1 MARVWSNSTACKAD
15 ERNLHGGSNPSSP
28 FKDYE
33 EETEAITYNDE
44 NLGIGWVSKD
54 SMPTKKPEEAMTFD
68 SKEAAEKKMK
78 ELDEVYDTYFQVKSY
93 SNQ

>member
-1 MARVWSNSTACKAD
+1 
-15 ERNLHGGSNPSSP
+15 
-28 FKDYE
+28 
-33 EETEAITYNDE
+33 
-44 NLGIGWVSKD
+44 
-54 SMPTKKPEEAMTFD
+54 MTFD

>member
-1 MARVWSNSTACKAD
+1 MNSKYVFEKVLYEARIPSNKSFC
-15 ERNLHGGSNPSSP
+15 
-28 FKDYE
+28 
-33 EETEAITYNDE
+33 ITYNDE

-78 ELDEVYDTYFQVKSY
+78 ELDEIYDTHFQVKPY
-93 SNQ
+93 SKSIKDQRTK

>member
-33 EETEAITYNDE
+33 EETEAITFCSVHWDRK
-44 NLGIGWVSKD
+44 W
-54 SMPTKKPEEAMTFD
+54 P
-68 SKEAAEKKMK
+68 
-78 ELDEVYDTYFQVKSY
+78 ELDGAFLKMF
-93 SNQ
+93 